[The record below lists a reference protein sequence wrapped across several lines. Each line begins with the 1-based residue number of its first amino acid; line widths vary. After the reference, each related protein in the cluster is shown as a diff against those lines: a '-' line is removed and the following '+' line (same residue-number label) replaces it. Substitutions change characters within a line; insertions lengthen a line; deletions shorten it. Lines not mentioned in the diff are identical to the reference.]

1 MLTEIIERAAPS
13 PTGDIHLG
21 HVYSAITA
29 YRNAKKNNGFFK
41 LRIEDID
48 VTRCKIEYEKMI
60 IKNLRWLGLK
70 WDEKIMRQRN
80 RHRAYNC
87 AIEQLLKEGLLYQC
101 SCSRADIKKAISAP
115 HLEETPCLIYPG
127 TCKTVKPKTDVTAL
141 RLDLN
146 KALKKIGNSVLYFYE
161 TGISGTKYQ
170 EKRSITNENLK
181 TKFGDLVIVRKDIGT
196 SYNLSVIV
204 DDAAQEVTHVTRGND
219 LLEVT
224 PIQVLLQ
231 RLLGLKTPTYHHHKL
246 ICDDD
251 GKKLSKRHSSQ
262 SISNLRQDGY
272 LPAQIIE
279 MAFNLDE

>member
-161 TGISGTKYQ
+161 TGISGNKYQ